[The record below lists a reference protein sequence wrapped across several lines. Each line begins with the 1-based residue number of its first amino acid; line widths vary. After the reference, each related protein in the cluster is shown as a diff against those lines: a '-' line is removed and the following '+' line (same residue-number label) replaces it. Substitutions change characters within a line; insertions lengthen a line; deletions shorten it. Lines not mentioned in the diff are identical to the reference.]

1 MKFIL
6 NNIKLIYKFTFIILF
21 LSLFSCSDKDV
32 KPFIGKKIDIHI
44 SNRYMAS
51 ENFIIELSKV
61 IANSYWV
68 QKGGNDTH
76 SVSNINFKFPLKT
89 IFTKNTN
96 QEISDEHFALAN
108 PVVDKKNIYV
118 LSTDGSVTSI
128 DKNNFKINWKKQF
141 FSNEANFP
149 NLGSIVVQ
157 LNGNNLYLHNGGDLI
172 FALNKKNGEV
182 KWKFKNVFP
191 FRGNITIKDNY
202 LLANDYS
209 NNLLTFLDNKLLWKK
224 KLGQSE
230 NVIFTDIRP
239 IIHKNKVINPA
250 FNGLFHILN
259 INDGKLIFSDYLQSN
274 KKRAKI
280 FRNNDI
286 IANPFVSNGKMYI
299 ISHSGTLAS
308 YDLSNRKLLWSIQI
322 GGSNTPIISGNTLF
336 LMDNQNILYAINA
349 NNGKIKWMKQFD
361 SNIEKGF
368 YFKDI
373 EKINFKGPFLMDNKL
388 ALFSDNG
395 LLNLIDPLNGKIVES
410 IDFEL
415 LGSEPI
421 FVENKLIILTSDGDL
436 KVYK

>member
-1 MKFIL
+1 MRYIL
-6 NNIKLIYKFTFIILF
+6 NNIKLVNKFILIIFIF
-21 LSLFSCSDKDV
+21 LVFSCSDKEI
-32 KPFIGKKIDIHI
+32 KPFVGKKIDIHI
-44 SNRYMAS
+44 SNKYMAS
-51 ENFIIELSKV
+51 KNFVIEIDKP
-61 IANSYWV
+61 IENSYWP
-68 QKGGNDTH
+68 QKGGDDTH
-76 SVSNINFKFPLKT
+76 SVPNVNFKFPFNK
-89 IFTKNTN
+89 IFSKNTD
-96 QEISDEHFALAN
+96 QKISDEHFILAN

-118 LSTDGSVTSI
+118 LSTDGSVRSI
-128 DKNNFKINWKKQF
+128 DKNNFRINWKKQL
-141 FSNEANFP
+141 FSDETNFP
-149 NLGSIVVQ
+149 NFGSIVVQ

-172 FALNKKNGEV
+172 FALNKNDGEV
-182 KWKFKNVFP
+182 KWKFKNDFP

-209 NNLLTFLDNKLLWKK
+209 NHLLAFLDNKLLWKK

-239 IIHKNKVINPA
+239 IIYENKIINPA

-259 INDGKLIFSDYLQSN
+259 INEGKLIFSDYLQPN

-280 FRNNDI
+280 FINNDI
-286 IANPFVSNGKMYI
+286 IANPIVSNGNMYI

-308 YDLSNRKLLWSIQI
+308 YNLNNLKLLWSIQI
-322 GGSNTPIISGNTLF
+322 GGSNTPIITGNSLF
-336 LMDNQNILYAINA
+336 LMDNSNILYAINA

-361 SNIEKGF
+361 TNIEEGF

-373 EKINFKGPFLMDNKL
+373 KKINFKGPYLIDNKL
-388 ALFSDNG
+388 VLFSSNG
-395 LLNLIDPLNGKIVES
+395 LLNLINPLNGKTIIS
-410 IDFEL
+410 RDFEL